1 MILPELNRA
10 CSASDLESM
19 LDFATAGWML
29 LLTIGSAG
37 VLAMLTI
44 MASALDNHIRIAE
57 HTLECRRLRAAYL
70 ESVAK
75 GRAGAHHPTLDS
87 DVTILSGR

>member
-1 MILPELNRA
+1 MI
-10 CSASDLESM
+10 
-19 LDFATAGWML
+19 DFATAGWML

-37 VLAMLTI
+37 ILGMLTI

-57 HTLECRRLRAAYL
+57 HTQECRRIRAAYL

-75 GRAGAHHPTLDS
+75 GRAGANHAPIDS
-87 DVTILSGR
+87 DVTLLSAR